1 MLDARDGVKK
11 AIRKS
16 GLKQEA
22 VARRVNLSPRQLSDI
37 VSKRKKLD
45 ADMLFKICEVVG
57 TTPNDIFEIQCS
69 SKSDMRQFTRSDAY

>member
-22 VARRVNLSPRQLSDI
+22 VARRVDLSPRQLSDI

-45 ADMLFKICEVVG
+45 ADMLFRICEAVG
-57 TTPNDIFEIQCS
+57 TTPNDIFEIQCPN
-69 SKSDMRQFTRSDAY
+69 KTDVPQFKISGAH

>member
-11 AIRKS
+11 AIKMS

-22 VARRVNLSPRQLSDI
+22 VAQRVNLSPRQLSDI

-57 TTPNDIFEIQCS
+57 ATPNDIFEIQCS
-69 SKSDMRQFTRSDAY
+69 GRTNRRDFT